1 MTPTLNDLRR
11 IAEIEFGHLVVDSQP
26 LGEKTHLFLNDS
38 SYIDLWLSRRLQE
51 RFGFHWERRHLDGTM
66 YRYDNFPNT
75 AWRDVATYPR
85 HFDRRSQDTVMIP
98 PFGAD
103 LLGGFRDFMAFVETT
118 LAADEAPH
126 RR

>member
-1 MTPTLNDLRR
+1 MSITLHDLRR
-11 IAEIEFGHLVVDSQP
+11 IAEIEFGHLVVDSHP
-26 LGEKTHLFLNDS
+26 LGEKTRLFLSDG

-85 HFDRRSQDTVMIP
+85 HFHSGSQDTVIAP
-98 PFGAD
+98 QFSAD
-103 LLGGFRDFMAFVETT
+103 LLAGFRDFMSFVQTKLT
-118 LAADEAPH
+118 G
-126 RR
+126 